1 MSGHTLVGQ
10 GLDHGCHSLVA
21 AQTIDLNACTTRTDM
36 RTQPVQTVVLL
47 QSCEAG
53 GHGANGAS
61 LVTLIPELVDHV
73 QSLCQKLDIQPVTPV
88 VAAGGIVDARQV

>member
-1 MSGHTLVGQ
+1 MVAKPVG
-10 GLDHGCHSLVA
+10 LL
-21 AQTIDLNACTTRTDM
+21 AQQQQQQHACTTQTDT
-36 RTQPVQTVVLL
+36 RSITFCQTVVPL

-73 QSLCQKLDIQPVTPV
+73 QSLCQKLDIQPVIPV

>member
-1 MSGHTLVGQ
+1 ML
-10 GLDHGCHSLVA
+10 
-21 AQTIDLNACTTRTDM
+21 I
-36 RTQPVQTVVLL
+36 

-73 QSLCQKLDIQPVTPV
+73 QSLCQKLNIQPAVPV
-88 VAAGGIVDARQV
+88 VAAGGIADARQVSSVGHQNVIVHSKQAKHCCNAAVADIVVLMHILLNIGH